1 MNNSSRPCAPVWR
14 NSTQKTTLFIIT
26 VLLVLER
33 PVAGGKD
40 LLLLVMLVKTC
51 CCAPVRKTCW
61 DKQQALKKK
70 TRCYVAGVKMQASCT
85 AGVANVCVHHQH
97 PRWRHA
103 AVWIV
108 LISFRSEVR
117 GCLWLLA
124 FVARRLVLLVQDLH
138 QAFAHEVRLLCRPVV
153 PLQVFHCGQ

>member
-14 NSTQKTTLFIIT
+14 NSTQKTTLFSIT

-33 PVAGGKD
+33 PVAGAKG

-61 DKQQALKKK
+61 DKQQALKKH

-85 AGVANVCVHHQH
+85 AGAANVSVFITSTHVGGT
-97 PRWRHA
+97 PPSGLFRFLFWVKSEA
-103 AVWIV
+103 ACGY
-108 LISFRSEVR
+108 LPLSPGGLF
-117 GCLWLLA
+117 
-124 FVARRLVLLVQDLH
+124 F
-138 QAFAHEVRLLCRPVV
+138 LCRIFIR
-153 PLQVFHCGQ
+153 PLLMK

>member
-1 MNNSSRPCAPVWR
+1 MLLCSCA
-14 NSTQKTTLFIIT
+14 
-26 VLLVLER
+26 
-33 PVAGGKD
+33 KD
-40 LLLLVMLVKTC
+40 LLRQTTG
-51 CCAPVRKTCW
+51 A
-61 DKQQALKKK
+61 KKK
-70 TRCYVAGVKMQASCT
+70 PRCYFAGVKMQASCT